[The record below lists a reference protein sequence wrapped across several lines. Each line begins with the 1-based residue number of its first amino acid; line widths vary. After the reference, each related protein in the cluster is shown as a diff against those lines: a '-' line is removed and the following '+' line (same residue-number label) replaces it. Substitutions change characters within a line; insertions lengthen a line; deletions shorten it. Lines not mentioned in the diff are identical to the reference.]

1 MSDNRENKE
10 LKQRLN
16 FCCEEM
22 HENKGQTETQERK
35 EAPSQT
41 PGESGVYYSEAKL
54 IPPELPLSNACD
66 FNIFQGKDHVS
77 PDQGLTTP
85 VPHSHTS

>member
-16 FCCEEM
+16 FYREEE
-22 HENKGQTETQERK
+22 HENKGQKETQERK

-41 PGESGVYYSEAKL
+41 PGESGV
-54 IPPELPLSNACD
+54 
-66 FNIFQGKDHVS
+66 
-77 PDQGLTTP
+77 
-85 VPHSHTS
+85 